1 MLIDGRWLNEDGRG
15 WIERESPAHDVPV
28 GRWPNGTAEDA
39 NAAVAAARHAFDH
52 GDWPHRAASDRADV
66 LRQTAH
72 AIRAHT
78 DDLARMETLE
88 SGKPIAQA
96 RVEIGGAAGLWDF
109 AADLCRSLHGE
120 SHNQL
125 GPDMLGL
132 SLLEPIGVVALITPW
147 NFPLLIASQKL
158 PFAFAAGCTCVLKP
172 SELTSGT
179 TLRLA
184 RFLAEAG
191 LPDGVLNVVTGY
203 GDPVGETF
211 AAHEDV
217 DMVSF
222 TGSTAVGKRIVEAS
236 AGNLKKTAL
245 ELGGKNPQIVFA
257 DGDLDAALDAVV
269 FGVYFN
275 MGECCNS
282 SSRILVQSSIADAFM
297 ERVVA
302 RSKEVPVGD
311 PLDESTKV
319 GAIINQAQMD
329 KIAGHI
335 ASGKQS
341 GATLR
346 LGGEP
351 LASKRGRYFPPTVFD
366 HVPPEAGIAREE
378 IFGPVLSA
386 LRFDDADDALRLAND
401 TCYGLSAGLWTSDLD
416 TALRF
421 SRGLRAGTVW
431 VNTWMS
437 GYPELA
443 FGGYRQSGLGRE
455 LGLDAVREYCEP
467 KTVQLHIGPRTTSWL

>member
-1 MLIDGRWLNEDGRG
+1 MNEHPDSPHPADAPLAGLRIIDFSHVYQG
-15 WIERESPAHDVPV
+15 PV
-28 GRWPNGTAEDA
+28 GTQILADFGADVIKVERPGS
-39 NAAVAAARHAFDH
+39 
-52 GDWPHRAASDRADV
+52 GDWSRA
-66 LRQTAH
+66 
-72 AIRAHT
+72 
-78 DDLARMETLE
+78 
-88 SGKPIAQA
+88 
-96 RVEIGGAAGLWDF
+96 W
-109 AADLCRSLHGE
+109 
-120 SHNQL
+120 
-125 GPDMLGL
+125 GPFVK
-132 SLLEPIGVVALITPW
+132 GV
-147 NFPLLIASQKL
+147 SL
-158 PFAFAAGCTCVLKP
+158 PFANLNRNKRSLTVDLK
-172 SELTSGT
+172 SEEGRELVG
-179 TLRLA
+179 

-191 LPDGVLNVVTGY
+191 LPDGVFNVVTGY